1 MNKQEFSA
9 LWERCIEPTYKE
21 LAKKDNALYIRNGSF
36 DSLCR
41 LYNDIKNST
50 KKIYMQES
58 GDGIKLDRHKVAAC
72 MAKAIILE
80 RPVCKEIDENYSG
93 KELEFVIANE
103 VLAFSVSMEILK
115 AYIKLKIEKGDP
127 DYNKA
132 KYKKICES
140 DFVYPQTIMRV
151 DYRTSVCWAWHHNII
166 NGHFDVLGTA
176 NLFFMIENYSAQ
188 VYKTQQ

>member
-1 MNKQEFSA
+1 MNKLEFSK
-9 LWERCIEPTYKE
+9 LWEKCIEPTYKE
-21 LAKKDNALYIRNGSF
+21 LAIEDSTLYIRDGSF

-58 GDGIKLDRHKVAAC
+58 DETIKLDRHKIAAC
-72 MAKAIILE
+72 MAKAILLE
-80 RPVCKEIDENYSG
+80 QPVCKRIDDNYSG

-103 VLAFSVSMEILK
+103 VLAFSVSMAILK
-115 AYIKLKIEKGDP
+115 AYIQLKMEKGDQ
-127 DYNKA
+127 DYCKIE
-132 KYKKICES
+132 YRKICES
-140 DFVYPQTIMRV
+140 DFVYPPTIMHV

-166 NGHFDVLGTA
+166 NGYFDILGTA

-188 VYKTQQ
+188 VYKGEQ